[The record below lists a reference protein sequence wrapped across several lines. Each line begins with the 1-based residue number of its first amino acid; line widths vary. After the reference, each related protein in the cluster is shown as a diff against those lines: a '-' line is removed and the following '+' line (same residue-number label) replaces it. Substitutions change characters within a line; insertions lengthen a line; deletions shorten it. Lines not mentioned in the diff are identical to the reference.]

1 MLEYPC
7 LTADLAFADA
17 VFLPYYAG
25 DATGNWWLY
34 YDEDNN
40 VLGYFPRDLFPVL
53 GSGPA
58 TGVDWG
64 GEAYSPSDVCP
75 PMGSGHFPDE
85 GARKASFMRG
95 IKVMNQTRQPE
106 DAQLN
111 TDIRMDI
118 PQNYRVID
126 PKVISPETD
135 GRSFIYGGPGG
146 SC

>member
-1 MLEYPC
+1 M
-7 LTADLAFADA
+7 
-17 VFLPYYAG
+17 
-25 DATGNWWLY
+25 Y
-34 YDEDNN
+34 YDEDNK

-64 GEAYSPSDVCP
+64 GETYSPSDVCP
-75 PMGSGHFPDE
+75 PMGSGHFPEE

-95 IKVMNQTRQPE
+95 IKVMNQTRQLE
-106 DAQLN
+106 DAPLN
-111 TDIRMDI
+111 TGIRMDI

-126 PKVISPETD
+126 SKVISPEPD
-135 GRSFIYGGPGG
+135 GRSFFYGGPGG